1 MFQST
6 YQPNPAL
13 DLILER
19 IVEIPPD
26 AIWRAWTQ
34 SDLLK
39 KWFTPSPWVTVDCEI
54 NLCAGGLFR
63 TTMRSPEGQDFANA
77 GCYLEVIEHK
87 KLVWTN
93 SLTAGFR
100 PAMIGPD
107 EFYFTAAISL
117 EAHPQGTK
125 YTAIVTH
132 GDEES
137 CKKHN
142 DLGFHDGWGAAL
154 DQLVA
159 LIKKQQA

>member
-19 IVEIPPD
+19 IVEAPPH

-34 SDLLK
+34 PELIK
-39 KWFTPSPWVTVDCEI
+39 EWFTPSPWVTADCEI

-77 GCYLEVIEHK
+77 GCYLEVIENK

-93 SLTAGFR
+93 SLTAGYR
-100 PAMIGPD
+100 PAIISPD
-107 EFYFTAAISL
+107 EFYFTAIVAL
-117 EAHPQGTK
+117 EPHPKGTK
-125 YTAIVTH
+125 YTATVIH
-132 GDEES
+132 GDEAS

-142 DLGFHDGWGAAL
+142 DLGFHEGWGAAL

-159 LIKKQQA
+159 LVKNQ